1 MKFLM
6 VSPHVAVNTAII
18 ETIEVTGYEFNCQL
32 RVTVAGG
39 KAHFVQGYTSFGA
52 AEVALRELKDRLEAM
67 T

>member
-6 VSPHVAVNTAII
+6 VSPHVAVNTAI
-18 ETIEVTGYEFNCQL
+18 IEVTGYEFNCQL

>member
-1 MKFLM
+1 MKFLT
-6 VSPHVAVNTAII
+6 VNPQLAVNAATI
-18 ETIEVTGYEFNCQL
+18 ETIEVTGHEVNCQL

-39 KAHFVQGYTSFGA
+39 KAHFVQGYTSSGA

>member
-1 MKFLM
+1 
-6 VSPHVAVNTAII
+6 
-18 ETIEVTGYEFNCQL
+18 
-32 RVTVAGG
+32 VTVAGG